1 MNKKSKE
8 IVSHAVYSTTGN
20 VIGVV
25 IDDTFHKRVN
35 SSKHFLRKP
44 PAIAFDERSILD
56 AEKLGA
62 SKLMVHDKDTKRRYM
77 ASYKEFALNSFEVNR
92 GFGKQQALPIA
103 YWRVLDPK
111 QMTMFKS

>member
-8 IVSHAVYSTTGN
+8 IVQHAVYSTTGN

-62 SKLMVHDKDTKRRYM
+62 SKLMVHDKDTKRRYT
-77 ASYKEFALNSFEVNR
+77 ASYKEFKSNAFKVDR
-92 GFGKQQALPIA
+92 GFGKQEALAIA